1 MQAKQEELGDLPLLG
16 HLIKQ
21 TQLVSL
27 LDEHFPVHGNWTAPK
42 TGKMVMGWLMYII
55 SECDHRLY
63 TVEHW
68 AERHLNVLRQVLE
81 TPDLSA
87 SAFQDDRLGMLLEF
101 FARDERWASFQQDYN
116 ASLLRLY
123 ALEQSIVRVDSFNAP
138 SYRES
143 KPGGIFQFGYQKSH
157 QADEPHFKTMM
168 AALDPLALPLAA
180 LSVSGAQSDDDLYVP
195 VIEQARQCLSSQ
207 GLLYVGDVKLGSAS
221 TCSYLAS
228 NGEFYLCPL
237 SNAYY
242 SKELLEQGVQQALN
256 PQNTMLS
263 VWRTKTKDGPQEETA
278 RVYELPARQRSDPN
292 GPFTWTERMV
302 LVLSLAYAEAQ
313 ERSLKEKLRQA
324 QQELLERF
332 LPRKYRQVWKG
343 NKMADA
349 KAFTDKVL
357 SKYKVQNYLHV
368 ELFVPAN
375 APSNTPICIK
385 VRPNEVLIAQHL
397 RMAGWRIYVTN
408 ASVEALSPVQMVE
421 YYRQEYRI
429 EQQFHKLLTKSTD
442 LLPINLK
449 SESRIIA
456 LVRIVILALQFVT
469 IIQHSIRKTLK
480 EEGQTLT
487 DLVPGNKN
495 RPVSQPTAEI
505 ILKRFKGIAAIWVQL
520 PNQQLWVTVTN
531 LDPVHYTILNLL
543 RCPDD
548 LYQSTVGA
556 FKNVKELA

>member
-16 HLIKQ
+16 HVIKQ

-27 LDEHFPVHGNWTAPK
+27 LDEHFPVHGNWKAPT

-63 TVEHW
+63 RVEDW
-68 AERHLNVLRQVLE
+68 AGRHLNVLRQVLD
-81 TPDLSA
+81 TPDLRA

-101 FARDERWASFQQDYN
+101 FAPDERWASFQADYN
-116 ASLLRLY
+116 ATLLRLY
-123 ALEQSIVRVDSFNAP
+123 ALDQSIVRVDSFNTP
-138 SYRES
+138 SYREAQA
-143 KPGGIFQFGYQKSH
+143 GGIFQFGYQKSH

-168 AALDPLALPLAA
+168 AALDPMALPIAA
-180 LSVSGAQSDDDLYVP
+180 LCVSGAQCDDDWYVP
-195 VIEQARQCLSSQ
+195 VIEQARQSLSPK
-207 GLLYVGDVKLGSAS
+207 GLLYVGDVKMGSAA

-228 NGEFYLCPL
+228 SGNYYLCPL
-237 SNAYY
+237 SNSYY
-242 SKELLEQGVQQALN
+242 PKELLEQGVEQALS
-256 PQNTMLS
+256 PANTILS
-263 VWRTKTKDGPQEETA
+263 VWRAKAQNGQQEETA
-278 RVYELPARQRSDPN
+278 RVYELPARQRSDSN
-292 GPFTWTERMV
+292 GRFTWTERMV

-313 ERSLKEKLRQA
+313 ERSLRENLRQA

-332 LPRKYRQVWKG
+332 LPRKYRQVWKEG
-343 NKMADA
+343 KMADA

-357 SKYKVQNYLHV
+357 SKYRVQNYLHV
-368 ELFVPAN
+368 ELFVPPDKPA
-375 APSNTPICIK
+375 NTPICIK
-385 VRPNEVLIAQHL
+385 VRPNETLIAQHL

-408 ASVEALSPVQMVE
+408 ASAEALSAVQMVE

-429 EQQFHKLLTKSTD
+429 EQQFHKLLTKTTD

-449 SESRIIA
+449 NETRVVA
-456 LVRIVILALQFVT
+456 LVRLVMLALQFVT
-469 IIQHSIRKTLK
+469 LIQHSIRKKLK
-480 EEGQTLT
+480 EEDQALT

-505 ILKRFKGIAAIWVQL
+505 ILKRFKGIVAIWVQV
-520 PNQQLWVTVTN
+520 PDQQLWATISN

-556 FKNVKELA
+556 FKNVNELA